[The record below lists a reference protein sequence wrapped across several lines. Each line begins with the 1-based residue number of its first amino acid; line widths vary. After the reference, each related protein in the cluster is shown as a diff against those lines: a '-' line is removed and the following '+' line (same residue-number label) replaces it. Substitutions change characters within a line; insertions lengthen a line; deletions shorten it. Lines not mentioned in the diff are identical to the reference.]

1 MARPSTTKGNAGRI
15 RIGISGWRYPPWRGT
30 FYPPGMPQRRELEF
44 ASRYVSTIEINGS
57 FYSLQRP
64 EHYARWRDETPD
76 GFIFSVKGPRFI
88 THMLKLRDSEQALA
102 NFFASGIAN
111 LGDKLGPI
119 LWQLPPILRF
129 DHERL
134 AVFLA
139 SLPRD
144 SDEAAAL
151 ARRRNDKVK
160 GRARLAFGPCRPL
173 RHALEIRHETFVDE
187 SLIDLLRSERIALV
201 IADTAGKWPY
211 AEDMTSDFVYA
222 RLHGDEVLYV
232 SGYTDEAL
240 ARWARR
246 FIAWSNGSA
255 PGDARCI
262 SRLPSVPCADRDVFC
277 YFDNDAKVKAPRDAR
292 ALADIIHAAGARIV
306 MPDAFP
312 GEETNGSAT
321 TQMVERFGGRGRAR
335 KRIAARERGGA
346 G

>member
-1 MARPSTTKGNAGRI
+1 MKPNLGDI
-15 RIGISGWRYPPWRGT
+15 RIGISGWRYPPWRST
-30 FYPPGMPQRRELEF
+30 FYPPGLPQRRELEY
-44 ASRYVSTIEINGS
+44 ASRHVSTIEINGS

-119 LWQLPPILRF
+119 LWQLPPTFRF
-129 DHERL
+129 DRERL
-134 AVFLA
+134 AHFLA

-144 SDEAAAL
+144 TDEAAAL

-160 GRARLAFGPCRPL
+160 GRARLAFGSCRPL

-187 SLIDLLRSERIALV
+187 AFVDLLRSERVALV

-211 AEDMTSDFVYA
+211 AEDLTADFVYA
-222 RLHGDEVLYV
+222 RLHGDEELYV
-232 SGYTDEAL
+232 SGYTDAAL
-240 ARWARR
+240 ARWAER
-246 FIAWSNGSA
+246 FAIWSAGGA
-255 PGDARCI
+255 PGNARCI
-262 SRLPSVPCADRDVFC
+262 SHSRSASCAGRDVFC

-292 ALADIIHAAGARIV
+292 ALAHIIHADGARIV
-306 MPDAFP
+306 MPVAFQT
-312 GEETNGSAT
+312 EETNGSTT
-321 TQMVERFGGRGRAR
+321 TQMVEDFGGRGRAR